1 MSQGTFGN
9 PEVVQEELD
18 ILLIGGGMACCGAA
32 YEIMRWAEA
41 AKAETG
47 VELKIKLVDKAAMD
61 RSGAVAQGLSAI
73 NTYIGTEQDPADYA
87 RMVSNDLMG
96 ITRDDLAYDLGRHVD
111 ESVHLFEEWG
121 LPIWKTDAEG
131 VRHDGAESQREGL
144 PALKDGGK
152 PVRSGKWQIMIN
164 GESYKWIV
172 AEAAKKALGLDRI
185 QERVFIVKLVNDK
198 SDPQRIAGAV
208 GFSVRE
214 NRIYVYKAK
223 AILLAAGGCVNL
235 FRPRSVGEGTGRA
248 WYPVWNAGST
258 YAMAAEAGAE
268 LTMMENRFVP
278 ARFKDGYGPV
288 GAWFLL
294 FKAKAVNA
302 YGEDYMTRNKALLD
316 QYPPYGQAAVPAS
329 CLRNH
334 LMLKEMKE
342 GRGPI
347 YMDTVTALAK
357 LRESLTPKE
366 VKHLEAEAW
375 EDFLDMCIG
384 QCGIWVGE
392 NIEPEKKMSELIPTE
407 PYLLGS
413 HSGCCGI
420 WVSGP
425 NDLGAPTA
433 QEGEYDNVPA
443 HLPRGWNWGYRS
455 MTTVKGLFTA
465 GDGVGASGHKF
476 SSGSHAEGRLAAK
489 AMVRFA
495 LDNKEWKPELDTPA
509 AELAEQIYKPVRN
522 FLEHKDYTTAIDINP
537 NYISPKMLQFR
548 LQKIMDEYVAGV
560 ATYYNTNEVMLK
572 VAEEKLELL
581 KEDAAKMRAK
591 DLHEL
596 LRAWENYHRV
606 LTAEAHMK
614 HIQFREESRYPGF
627 YYRTDKNFVDEENW
641 KCFVNSVYDK
651 GSKKWTCFKRKHV
664 DLVDK
669 SKLFK
674 APAAPAKSPEPAMA
688 K

>member
-1 MSQGTFGN
+1 MAEFGN
-9 PEVVQEELD
+9 PDVIEEEVD
-18 ILLIGGGMACCGAA
+18 ILIIGGGMAACGAA
-32 YEIMRWAEA
+32 FEMGPWLDA
-41 AKAETG
+41 AKKEG
-47 VELKIKLVDKAAMD
+47 VDINVKLVDKAALD

-121 LPIWKTDAEG
+121 LPIWKLDENG
-131 VRHDGAESQREGL
+131 ERFDGSKGMT
-144 PALKDGGK
+144 PLKDGGK

-172 AEAAKKALGLDRI
+172 AEAAKKALGIDRI
-185 QERVFIVKLVNDK
+185 QERIFIVKLVNDK
-198 SDPQRIAGAV
+198 NDPTRIAGAV

-214 NRIYVYKAK
+214 HKLFVYKFK
-223 AILLAAGGCVNL
+223 ACLLVAGGCVNI
-235 FRPRSVGEGTGRA
+235 FRPRSVGEGQGRA

-294 FKAKAVNA
+294 FKSQATNA
-302 YGEDYMTRNKALLD
+302 FGEIYMVRNKEMLD
-316 QYPPYGQAAVPAS
+316 DYPPYGQAAVPAS

-347 YMDTVTALAK
+347 YMDTVTALAN
-357 LRESLTPKE
+357 LRETLTPRE

-384 QCGIWVGE
+384 QCGIWAGE
-392 NIEPEKKMSELIPTE
+392 NIEPEKKNSELMPTE

-425 NDLGAPTA
+425 DDLGAPA
-433 QEGEYDNVPA
+433 D
-443 HLPRGWNWGYRS
+443 WNWGYRS
-455 MTTVKGLFTA
+455 MTTIKGLFTA

-489 AMVRFA
+489 AMIKYVM
-495 LDNKEWKPELDTPA
+495 DNRDLKPELDTNA
-509 AELAEQIYKPVRN
+509 DDLIEEIYRPVRN
-522 FLEHKDYTTAIDINP
+522 FLEFKDYSTAIDVNP
-537 NYISPKMLQFR
+537 NYITPKMLQFR

-560 ATYYNTNEVMLK
+560 ATYYVTNEHMLA
-572 VAEEKLELL
+572 VAEEKLEML
-581 KEDAAKMRAK
+581 KEDALKMRAK

-596 LRAWENYHRV
+596 LRAWENYHRI

-627 YYRTDKNFVDEENW
+627 YYRADKNFVDEENW
-641 KCFVNSVYDK
+641 KCFVNSTYDK
-651 GSKKWTCFKRKHV
+651 TSKTWNVFKKEHV
-664 DLVDK
+664 DVVDK

-674 APAAPAKSPEPAMA
+674 
-688 K
+688 

>member
-1 MSQGTFGN
+1 MAGTFGN
-9 PEVVQEELD
+9 PEVVQEEVD
-18 ILLIGGGMACCGAA
+18 ILIIGGGMAACGAA
-32 YEIMRWAEA
+32 YEIMPWIQA
-41 AKAETG
+41 AKEEAG
-47 VELKIKLVDKAAMD
+47 IDIKVKLVDKAAMD

-73 NTYIGTEQDPADYA
+73 NTYIGPEQDPADYA

-96 ITRDDLAYDLGRHVD
+96 ITRDDLAYDLGRNVD
-111 ESVHLFEEWG
+111 DSVHLFEEWG
-121 LPIWKTDAEG
+121 LPIWKTLDNGER
-131 VRHDGAESQREGL
+131 VDGATWPKEGGKL
-144 PALKDGGK
+144 LKDGGK

-172 AEAAKKALGLDRI
+172 AEAAKKALGSDNI
-185 QERVFIVKLVNDK
+185 QERVFIVKLVNDANDK
-198 SDPQRIAGAV
+198 NRVAGAV

-214 NRIYVYKAK
+214 DKVYVYKFK
-223 AILLAAGGCVNL
+223 ACLLVAGGCVNI
-235 FRPRSVGEGTGRA
+235 FRPRSVGEGQGRA

-294 FKAKAVNA
+294 FKAKATNA
-302 YGEDYMTRNKALLD
+302 YGEVYMEKNKELLND
-316 QYPPYGQAAVPAS
+316 YPPYGQAAVPAS

-357 LRESLTPKE
+357 LRETLSPRE

-375 EDFLDMCIG
+375 EDFLDMCVG

-392 NIEPEKKMSELIPTE
+392 NIEPEKKNSELMPTE

-420 WVSGP
+420 WASGP
-425 NDLGAPTA
+425 DDVGAPTT
-433 QEGEYDNVPA
+433 EEHPEKDKIPA
-443 HLPRGWNWGYRS
+443 HLPQGWNWGYRG
-455 MTTVKGLFTA
+455 MTTVRGLFTA

-476 SSGSHAEGRLAAK
+476 SSGSHTEGRLAAQ
-489 AMVRFA
+489 AMVKFVI
-495 LDNKEWKPELDTPA
+495 DNKDWKPELDTA
-509 AELAEQIYKPVRN
+509 VDALVEEIYRPVRT
-522 FLEHKDYTTAIDINP
+522 FLEHKDYTTAIDVNP
-537 NYISPKMLQFR
+537 HYITPRMLQFR

-560 ATYYNTNEVMLK
+560 ATYYTTNGHMLA
-572 VAEEKLELL
+572 VAEEKLAML
-581 KEDAAKMRAK
+581 KEDALKMRAK

-596 LRAWENYHRV
+596 LRAWENYHRII
-606 LTAEAHMK
+606 TAEAHMK

-627 YYRTDKNFVDEENW
+627 YYRMDHNYIDEQNW

-651 GSKKWTCFKRKHV
+651 NTKQWTVFKRAHK

-674 APAAPAKSPEPAMA
+674 SAAH
-688 K
+688 

>member
-1 MSQGTFGN
+1 MAEFGN
-9 PEVVQEELD
+9 PDVVEEEVD
-18 ILLIGGGMACCGAA
+18 ILIIGGGMAACGAA
-32 YEIMRWAEA
+32 FEMGPWLDA
-41 AKAETG
+41 AKKEG
-47 VELKIKLVDKAAMD
+47 VDINVKLVDKAALD

-73 NTYIGTEQDPADYA
+73 NTYIGDEQDPADYA

-121 LPIWKTDAEG
+121 LPIWKMDENG
-131 VRHDGAESQREGL
+131 ERFDGSKGMT
-144 PALKDGGK
+144 PLKDGGK

-172 AEAAKKALGLDRI
+172 AEAAKKALGIDRI
-185 QERVFIVKLVNDK
+185 QERIFIVKLVNDK
-198 SDPQRIAGAV
+198 NDPTRIAGAV

-214 NRIYVYKAK
+214 HKLFVYKFK
-223 AILLAAGGCVNL
+223 ACLLVAGGCVNI
-235 FRPRSVGEGTGRA
+235 FRPRSVGEGQGRA

-294 FKAKAVNA
+294 FKSQATNA
-302 YGEDYMTRNKALLD
+302 FGEIYMVRNKEMLD
-316 QYPPYGQAAVPAS
+316 DYPPYGQAAVPAS

-347 YMDTVTALAK
+347 YMDTVTALAN
-357 LRESLTPKE
+357 LRETLTPRE

-384 QCGIWVGE
+384 QCGVWAGE
-392 NIEPEKKMSELIPTE
+392 NIEPEKKNSELMPTE

-425 NDLGAPTA
+425 EDVGAP
-433 QEGEYDNVPA
+433 DD
-443 HLPRGWNWGYRS
+443 WNWGYRS
-455 MTTVKGLFTA
+455 MTTIKGLFTA

-489 AMVRFA
+489 AMVKYVM
-495 LDNKEWKPELDTPA
+495 DNQDLKPELDATA
-509 AELAEQIYKPVRN
+509 DELIDEIYRPVRN
-522 FLEHKDYTTAIDINP
+522 FLEFKDYSTAIDVNP
-537 NYISPKMLQFR
+537 NYITPKMLQFR
-548 LQKIMDEYVAGV
+548 LQKIMDEYVAGI
-560 ATYYNTNEVMLK
+560 ATYYTTNAHMLA
-572 VAEEKLELL
+572 VAEEKLNML
-581 KEDAAKMRAK
+581 KEDALKMRAK

-596 LRAWENYHRV
+596 LRAWENYHRI

-627 YYRTDKNFVDEENW
+627 YYRADKNFVDEENW
-641 KCFVNSVYDK
+641 KCFVNSTYDK
-651 GSKKWTCFKRKHV
+651 DSKTWNVFKKEHV
-664 DLVDK
+664 DIVDK

-674 APAAPAKSPEPAMA
+674 
-688 K
+688 